1 MKVVYLAGLLLLG
14 ACATAQEKADEQ
26 MCLHIQQAYNQNP
39 GASAAEIYKEV
50 TLNPMATPQDVN
62 NFFMVKVASACGKYL
77 GVATVQTLQNKAR
90 GEYKPVGNAE
100 FAKISGG
107 RKLAEGGLGA
117 FAIDGLKDTLGKPQK
132 NLVYYYS
139 DSGLGYKLRV
149 FQNVKGGVIVE
160 AREGSA
166 RGDNLL
172 FLKTSQKYADGDSL
186 NSGYYVYDGL
196 FQYNSILGI
205 KRTIYSFKELKK
217 K

>member
-26 MCLHIQQAYNQNP
+26 LCLHIQQAYNQNP
-39 GASAAEIYKEV
+39 NASAAEIYKAT

-62 NFFMVKVASACGKYL
+62 NFFMVKVSNACGKYL
-77 GVATVQTLQNKAR
+77 DFSLVQNLQSKAR
-90 GEYKPVGNAE
+90 NEYKPQEDAE

-117 FAIDGLKDTLGKPQK
+117 FAINSLKDTLGKPQK
-132 NLVYYYS
+132 NWVYYYS
-139 DSGLGYKLRV
+139 DSGLGYRLRV
-149 FQNVKGGVIVE
+149 FQNVKGGIIVE
-160 AREGSA
+160 AKEGYT

-172 FLKTSQKYADGDSL
+172 FLKTNQKYADGDAL

-196 FQYNSILGI
+196 FQYTSILGI
-205 KRTIYSFKELKK
+205 KHTIYSFKELKK